1 MAQLK
6 IYRSRFSRLRGLL
19 GTLPNDD
26 LVMLVPCSDVHT
38 FGMAYPLD
46 LAFIDAKGRVM
57 KSYRNV
63 EPGSRLRCTN
73 AKAVVERASCA
84 HKKWFV
90 PRHFAGE
97 SIYKALA
104 KPEPVKKVSAQKGS
118 SHENLSRV
126 SCD

>member
-1 MAQLK
+1 MARLK
-6 IYRSRFSRLRGLL
+6 IYRSRVSRLRGLL

-63 EPGSRLRCTN
+63 EPGSRLRCAN
-73 AKAVVERASCA
+73 AKAVVERASCT

-97 SIYKALA
+97 TIYKALV
-104 KPEPVKKVSAQKGS
+104 KPGQVMQAS
-118 SHENLSRV
+118 SNKERKYS
-126 SCD
+126 

>member
-19 GTLPNDD
+19 GTLPSED
-26 LVMLVPCSDVHT
+26 LVLLVPCCDVHT
-38 FGMAYPLD
+38 FGMTYPLD
-46 LAFIDAKGRVM
+46 LAFIDARGCVM
-57 KSYRNV
+57 KSYRAV
-63 EPGSRLRCTN
+63 EPGSRLRCAN

-97 SIYKALA
+97 PIYRALGER
-104 KPEPVKKVSAQKGS
+104 KTS
-118 SHENLSRV
+118 
-126 SCD
+126 